1 MKKYSQRFLLAFC
14 SLVLFTTLFVPFT
27 NAKASENQVKSVNEN
42 EQVDSGG
49 MLDEDEAAEVEVLI
63 LNPEEQAELDKL
75 SALLAQSFVRNDMG
89 SYSFDVNK
97 AKELGLTPEEIE
109 LANHLFT
116 DVLNQKDIKKIVG
129 DNAPAIVTY
138 SKAKI
143 AAKAL
148 AVTLKK
154 YGSKVDSAIDKGID
168 LLPIKAENKKKYKK
182 IITTVALVKVLNNFI
197 GVTDTV
203 ENLVVRG
210 IQTLVPGMPDW
221 VASGIAKTL
230 MMVLPI

>member
-1 MKKYSQRFLLAFC
+1 MKRYSQRFLLAFC
-14 SLVLFTTLFVPFT
+14 SLVLFTTLFVPFS

-42 EQVDSGG
+42 EQVDSGEV
-49 MLDEDEAAEVEVLI
+49 LDEDEEAVEVLI
-63 LNPEEQAELDKL
+63 LDPEEQAEVDKL
-75 SALLAQSFVRNDMG
+75 SALLAQSFVKNEMG
-89 SYSFDVNK
+89 LYSFDVNK

-116 DVLNQKDIKKIVG
+116 DVLSQKDIKKIVG
-129 DNAPAIVTY
+129 DNAPDIVTY

-143 AAKAL
+143 AAKTL
-148 AVTLKK
+148 AATLKK

-168 LLPIKAENKKKYKK
+168 LLPIKEENKKKYKTV
-182 IITTVALVKVLNNFI
+182 ITTVALVKVLNNFI

-210 IQTLVPGMPDW
+210 IQNISAW
-221 VASGIAKTL
+221 YA
-230 MMVLPI
+230 